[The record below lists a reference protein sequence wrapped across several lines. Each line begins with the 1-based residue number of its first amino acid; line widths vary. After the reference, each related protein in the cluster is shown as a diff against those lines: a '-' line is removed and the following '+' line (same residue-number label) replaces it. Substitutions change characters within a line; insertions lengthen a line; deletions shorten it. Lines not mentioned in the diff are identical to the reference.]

1 MQTYT
6 VYCMNVELFWTD
18 SFSREKIWLE
28 KNLSGRLCKLLYSYL
43 EDLVTYRDDFVTVT
57 LNPTYLEDSVTYLE
71 DSVTYR
77 DDFVTLTL

>member
-1 MQTYT
+1 MLSYFEQTAL
-6 VYCMNVELFWTD
+6 VENKFGLK
-18 SFSREKIWLE
+18 RIYLE
-28 KNLSGRLCKLLYSYL
+28 DFVSYSYL